1 MDQRIAKL
9 LKRLAFLGYCSF
21 EIANIVREALG
32 HDGFES
38 ISISKRADVIRHLEM
53 YEQLGV
59 NYLQAYS
66 K

>member
-1 MDQRIAKL
+1 MDHRITKL

-21 EIANIVREALG
+21 EIKNILQEITG
-32 HDGFES
+32 QDGFEA
-38 ISISKRADVIRHLEM
+38 ISFSKSADVIKHLEM
-53 YEQLGV
+53 YEQLGQ

>member
-1 MDQRIAKL
+1 MEYRITKL

-21 EIANIVREALG
+21 EIKNIVQEVVG
-32 HDGFES
+32 PDGFEA
-38 ISISKRADVIRHLEM
+38 ISFSKSAELIKHLEM
-53 YEQLGV
+53 YEQLGQ